1 LGLSNQGR
9 CNARIAKGE
18 HPRGVAWAAGKHR
31 GSAPHVHGILRDIN
45 EFGIAYEIVYEGPY
59 VGRIIFVPWHR
70 IEEIHL
76 DRER

>member
-1 LGLSNQGR
+1 MQESQRESIPEAWLGQRVSIEG
-9 CNARIAKGE
+9 
-18 HPRGVAWAAGKHR
+18 
-31 GSAPHVHGILRDIN
+31 APHVHGILRDIN

-59 VGRIIFVPWHR
+59 VGRIVFVPWHR